1 MDSTVIIIHIIL
13 LFLLII
19 LSGFFSGSE
28 TALMAINKLKLKHQA
43 REGKKVAIILEKI
56 LQRPENLLGTIL
68 LGNNLV
74 NVAASALA
82 TSLAINLWGEELGIL
97 YATVIMTLALLI
109 FAEVTPKTFSAYH
122 SEGTS
127 YFIARP
133 MKLIMLLLRPFVRFV
148 NIFTNAILKVLGV
161 KKKAGEI
168 FSEEELKTM
177 ILIGAES
184 GYIGTK
190 RKEMLH
196 GILELR
202 DISVKE
208 VMVPRMDIFAINIE
222 DPPLVIK
229 EKILASPYSRIPVF
243 RGDIEKIEG
252 IVLVKDYL
260 KVVASGEEPQL
271 EKIISPP
278 YFIPETKK
286 IQEQLTDFQRKSVH
300 LALIIDEFGGIEGLV
315 SMEDLLEE
323 IVGEIWDETDMRTNH
338 IVRHRDGSITVD
350 GKFSIRDLNKSFH
363 VDVPEDDFNTV
374 AGLMLHSMGRIPS
387 KGDTVEFM
395 NLEFIASSVVGQ
407 AVKKVR
413 IRKYRRHHKEHT
425 H

>member
-1 MDSTVIIIHIIL
+1 MNSTVIIIHIVL
-13 LFLLII
+13 LVVLIF

-28 TALMAINKLKLKHQA
+28 TALMALNKLKLKHQA
-43 REGKKVAIILEKI
+43 REGNKKAIILEKI
-56 LQRPENLLGTIL
+56 LKRPENLLGTIL

-82 TSLAINLWGEELGIL
+82 TSLAINLWGEEWGIL

-133 MKLIMLLLRPFVRFV
+133 MKFVMFILKPLVRFV
-148 NIFTNAILKVLGV
+148 NIFTNAILRLLGV
-161 KKKAGEI
+161 KKKPGEV
-168 FSEEELKTM
+168 FTEEELKTM
-177 ILIGAES
+177 ILIGEES
-184 GYIGTK
+184 GFIGTK

-222 DPPLVIK
+222 DSPSDIK
-229 EKILASPYSRIPVF
+229 EKILSSPYSRIPVF

-252 IVLVKDYL
+252 MILVRDYL
-260 KVVASGEEPQL
+260 KVVASGHEAQL
-271 EKIISPP
+271 ENIMTPP

-323 IVGEIWDETDMRTNH
+323 IVGEIWDETDMKITQ

-350 GKFSIRDLNKSFH
+350 GKFSIRDLNRSFD
-363 VDVPEDDFNTV
+363 VEVPEDEFNTV
-374 AGLMLHSMGRIPS
+374 AGLILHSMGRIPS
-387 KGDTVEFM
+387 KGDSVEYM
-395 NLEFIASSVVGQ
+395 NMEFIASSVVGQ

-413 IRKYRRHHKEHT
+413 IKKYRLHEDYNI
-425 H
+425 

>member
-13 LFLLII
+13 LVLLIV

-28 TALMAINKLKLKHQA
+28 TALMALNKLKLKHQA
-43 REGKKVAIILEKI
+43 KEGKKGALVLEKI

-97 YATVIMTLALLI
+97 YATIIMTLALLI

-133 MKLIMLLLRPFVRFV
+133 MKFVMLVLKPFVRVV
-148 NIFTNAILKVLGV
+148 NIFTNAILKSIGV
-161 KKKAGEI
+161 KKKAGEV
-168 FSEEELKTM
+168 FTEEELKTM
-177 ILIGAES
+177 ILIGEES
-184 GYIGTK
+184 GIIGTK

-202 DISVKE
+202 DMSVKE
-208 VMVPRMDIFAINIE
+208 VMVPRMEIFAINIE
-222 DPPLVIK
+222 ESSSHIK
-229 EKILASPYSRIPVF
+229 EKILSSPYSRIPVF
-243 RGDIEKIEG
+243 RGDIEKVEG

-260 KVVASGEEPQL
+260 KVVASGHEPQL
-271 EKIISPP
+271 ENIMSPP

-323 IVGEIWDETDMRTNH
+323 IVGEIWDETDMKISN

-350 GKFSIRDLNKSFH
+350 GKFSIRDLNKSLQ
-363 VDVPEDDFNTV
+363 VDIPEEDFNTV
-374 AGLMLHSMGRIPS
+374 AGLLLHSMGRIPS
-387 KGDTVEFM
+387 KGDSVEFM
-395 NLEFIASSVVGQ
+395 NLEFIANSV
-407 AVKKVR
+407 
-413 IRKYRRHHKEHT
+413 
-425 H
+425 

>member
-1 MDSTVIIIHIIL
+1 MDSSSIVIHIGL
-13 LFLLII
+13 LIILII

-28 TALMAINKLKLKHQA
+28 TALMALNKLKLKHQA
-43 REGKKVAIILEKI
+43 REGKKGALALEKI
-56 LQRPENLLGTIL
+56 LARPEKLLGTIL

-82 TSLAINLWGEELGIL
+82 TSLAINLWGEEWGIL
-97 YATVIMTLALLI
+97 YATIIMTLALLI

-127 YFIARP
+127 YIIARP
-133 MKLIMLLLRPFVRFV
+133 MKLIMIMLKPFVAVV

-161 KKKAGEI
+161 KKNIGDL

-177 ILIGAES
+177 ILIGEES
-184 GYIGTK
+184 GSIGTK
-190 RKEMLH
+190 KKEMLH

-202 DISVKE
+202 DISVKD
-208 VMVPRMDIFAINIE
+208 VMVPRLDMFAIDIE
-222 DPPLVIK
+222 DSPTAIK
-229 EKILASPYSRIPVF
+229 EKILSSPYSRVPVY
-243 RGDIEKIEG
+243 RGNIEQIEG
-252 IVLVKDYL
+252 IILVKDYL
-260 KVVASGEEPQL
+260 KVVASGVEPDIQN
-271 EKIISPP
+271 IMSPP

-300 LALIIDEFGGIEGLV
+300 LAVIIDEFGGIEGLV

-323 IVGEIWDETDMRTNH
+323 IVGEIWDETDMKTSH

-350 GKFSIRDLNKSFH
+350 GKFTIRDLNKILE
-363 VDVPEDDFNTV
+363 VDIPEEDFNTV
-374 AGLMLHSMGRIPS
+374 AGLMLHSMGSIPS
-387 KGDTVEFM
+387 KGDSIEYM
-395 NLEFIASSVVGQ
+395 NLEIIAATVVGQ

-413 IRKYRRHHKEHT
+413 IRKYQNREDYNI
-425 H
+425 